1 MGEEQSGGRAVR
13 SRRVLRALAITV
25 VALPVV
31 ASGSLS
37 RDARSAD
44 AVRRGSGSASLPWAT
59 VRLEA
64 QDGVRSVIRYGGYLS
79 GPHADVR
86 EYLRA
91 HAGLLGLDAPH
102 LDNLVPVQDYTT
114 RHNGSRQ
121 VFLRQLDRGRTVY
134 GSLLKVTLDR
144 DGRVVTVGGAYFPE
158 AFAAGNPAVSA
169 DQAVLAAARSIGAR
183 PARALHAISKRSGP
197 SRLTTFRNTIAT
209 LLRSPGPLTAELVT
223 YATAPARAARLA
235 WKTLVES
242 DRGWFE
248 VVVDARSGKVL
259 SRSSYAAYAPEGN
272 VYTVAHPDLGSQ
284 HIVSFAGAAFDNAGW
299 VSGTTTAGN
308 NANVYEDLNNDDVAE
323 YQPQTPPLGDPAYQ
337 HFDYTFTNAIATSG
351 GTDATTD
358 RDAALTQA
366 FYWINFLH
374 DYYYGLGFDEPAG
387 NFQDDNFGR
396 GGIAGD
402 GMLVEVHNGFT
413 ANPETS
419 NTQTPPLQHPRMELE
434 INGTADGAMDEDLI
448 SHEYT
453 HGVSNRL
460 LNGEATGGG
469 LPFGPQTWALGEG
482 WSDFMST
489 SITEDPIAGEYIC
502 LNPNGCPLY
511 PYDASPLV
519 YSDLC
524 QVTNGCEPHR
534 DGEIWTAAL
543 WDIRKAL
550 GRNQTE
556 QLVIDGMKNTTPARA
571 SFLDARDGILAAD
584 MIDSGG
590 ANQCLLWHAFA
601 AREMGLGS
609 STPDDQLTVTPAT
622 DVPAGCVPTAEAGG
636 PYTTTEGTEVILSAA
651 DSSAGS
657 DPSGGAI
664 VSYEWDLDNDG
675 HYDATGSSATFD
687 AVGQDGV
694 FTVGLRVTNAAGVSD
709 TDTTTVTVLN
719 VAPTVVWMS
728 TTPVGENS
736 PVTVSGKESDPGWLD
751 VLSGTIDWGDGT
763 VQPLGGVLENDPPNA
778 TLTFSISHT
787 YGDDGTFGFGAKIC
801 VADDDTAPCVPLSL
815 QIDNVAPT
823 AVIDLAGATIINGI
837 PTILGQ
843 AGQPV
848 DFTGRSQDPGSD
860 DLTLTW
866 DFGDGTPN
874 VVVVSLVNP
883 PFIDPDPSP
892 TIQPRNLTNDQTH
905 TFADACIYTI
915 EFTSADDDS
924 GAASAA
930 ANVLIQ
936 GTAGG
941 VRNAAYW
948 KRQYGGQGK
957 VDFDQ
962 ATLNCYLAIA
972 TYVSAVFN
980 EKRDASTIAAASDVL
995 TVNNGSPQLKQLDQQ
1010 LLAALLNFA
1019 NGGLSIADLTA
1030 IAAAEAVRLNPAST
1044 VAQIHDARLA
1054 LQKLNGA

>member
-1 MGEEQSGGRAVR
+1 MFGGRAFR
-13 SRRVLRALAITV
+13 SRRLLRALAIAV

-44 AVRRGSGSASLPWAT
+44 AVRRGSRSASLPWAT

-64 QDGVRSVIRYGGYLS
+64 QHGVRSVIRYGGYLS

-91 HAGLLGLDAPH
+91 HAGLLGLDAR
-102 LDNLVPVQDYTT
+102 DVDDLVPVQDYTT

-121 VFLRQLDRGRTVY
+121 VFLRQLDHGRTVY

-144 DGRVVTVGGAYFPE
+144 DGRVVAVGGAYFPE
-158 AFAAGNPAVSA
+158 ASAAGNPAVSA
-169 DQAVLAAARSIGAR
+169 DQAVLVAARSIGAR

-223 YATAPARAARLA
+223 YATAPAHAARLA

-337 HFDYTFTNAIATSG
+337 HFDYTFTNALATSG
-351 GTDATTD
+351 GTDITTD

-434 INGTADGAMDEDLI
+434 VNGTDDGAMDEDLI

-489 SITEDPIAGEYIC
+489 SITDDPIAGEYIC
-502 LNPNGCPLY
+502 
-511 PYDASPLV
+511 
-519 YSDLC
+519 
-524 QVTNGCEPHR
+524 
-534 DGEIWTAAL
+534 
-543 WDIRKAL
+543 
-550 GRNQTE
+550 
-556 QLVIDGMKNTTPARA
+556 
-571 SFLDARDGILAAD
+571 
-584 MIDSGG
+584 
-590 ANQCLLWHAFA
+590 
-601 AREMGLGS
+601 
-609 STPDDQLTVTPAT
+609 
-622 DVPAGCVPTAEAGG
+622 
-636 PYTTTEGTEVILSAA
+636 
-651 DSSAGS
+651 
-657 DPSGGAI
+657 
-664 VSYEWDLDNDG
+664 
-675 HYDATGSSATFD
+675 
-687 AVGQDGV
+687 
-694 FTVGLRVTNAAGVSD
+694 
-709 TDTTTVTVLN
+709 
-719 VAPTVVWMS
+719 
-728 TTPVGENS
+728 
-736 PVTVSGKESDPGWLD
+736 
-751 VLSGTIDWGDGT
+751 
-763 VQPLGGVLENDPPNA
+763 
-778 TLTFSISHT
+778 
-787 YGDDGTFGFGAKIC
+787 
-801 VADDDTAPCVPLSL
+801 
-815 QIDNVAPT
+815 
-823 AVIDLAGATIINGI
+823 
-837 PTILGQ
+837 
-843 AGQPV
+843 
-848 DFTGRSQDPGSD
+848 
-860 DLTLTW
+860 
-866 DFGDGTPN
+866 
-874 VVVVSLVNP
+874 
-883 PFIDPDPSP
+883 
-892 TIQPRNLTNDQTH
+892 
-905 TFADACIYTI
+905 
-915 EFTSADDDS
+915 
-924 GAASAA
+924 
-930 ANVLIQ
+930 
-936 GTAGG
+936 
-941 VRNAAYW
+941 
-948 KRQYGGQGK
+948 
-957 VDFDQ
+957 
-962 ATLNCYLAIA
+962 
-972 TYVSAVFN
+972 
-980 EKRDASTIAAASDVL
+980 
-995 TVNNGSPQLKQLDQQ
+995 
-1010 LLAALLNFA
+1010 
-1019 NGGLSIADLTA
+1019 
-1030 IAAAEAVRLNPAST
+1030 
-1044 VAQIHDARLA
+1044 
-1054 LQKLNGA
+1054 

>member
-1 MGEEQSGGRAVR
+1 M
-13 SRRVLRALAITV
+13 
-25 VALPVV
+25 
-31 ASGSLS
+31 
-37 RDARSAD
+37 
-44 AVRRGSGSASLPWAT
+44 
-59 VRLEA
+59 
-64 QDGVRSVIRYGGYLS
+64 
-79 GPHADVR
+79 
-86 EYLRA
+86 
-91 HAGLLGLDAPH
+91 
-102 LDNLVPVQDYTT
+102 
-114 RHNGSRQ
+114 
-121 VFLRQLDRGRTVY
+121 
-134 GSLLKVTLDR
+134 
-144 DGRVVTVGGAYFPE
+144 
-158 AFAAGNPAVSA
+158 
-169 DQAVLAAARSIGAR
+169 
-183 PARALHAISKRSGP
+183 
-197 SRLTTFRNTIAT
+197 
-209 LLRSPGPLTAELVT
+209 
-223 YATAPARAARLA
+223 
-235 WKTLVES
+235 
-242 DRGWFE
+242 
-248 VVVDARSGKVL
+248 
-259 SRSSYAAYAPEGN
+259 
-272 VYTVAHPDLGSQ
+272 
-284 HIVSFAGAAFDNAGW
+284 GAAFDNAGW

-337 HFDYTFTNAIATSG
+337 HFDYTFTNALATSA
-351 GTDATTD
+351 GTDITTD
-358 RDAALTQA
+358 RNAAVTQA

-374 DYYYGLGFDEPAG
+374 DYYYGLGFDQQAG

-396 GGIAGD
+396 GGISGD

-434 INGTADGAMDEDLI
+434 VNGIYDGAMDEDLI

-489 SITEDPIAGEYIC
+489 SITDDPIAGEYIC
-502 LNPNGCPLY
+502 GHPPTGCPLY

-524 QVTNGCEPHR
+524 TLTNGGCEPHR
-534 DGEIWTAAL
+534 DGDT
-543 WDIRKAL
+543 DGGAL
-550 GRNQTE
+550 GHPEGPGRNETE

-590 ANQCLLWHAFA
+590 ANQCLLGTPRRSRDGASA
-601 AREMGLGS
+601 

-622 DVPAGCVPTAEAGG
+622 DVPAGCVPTAEAGS
-636 PYTTTEGTEVILSAA
+636 PYTTTEGTEIIISAA
-651 DSSAGS
+651 GSSAGS

-675 HYDATGSSATFD
+675 HYDATGSSATFN

-719 VAPTVVWMS
+719 AAPKIAWMS
-728 TTPVGENS
+728 TATVGENS
-736 PVTVSGKESDPGWLD
+736 PVKVSGTATDPGRLD
-751 VLSGTIDWGDGT
+751 GLSGTIDWGRRDRGAARGRAREH
-763 VQPLGGVLENDPPNA
+763 PADA
-778 TLTFSISHT
+778 TLTSRSLTPMATTARSASRRERPRSPDH
-787 YGDDGTFGFGAKIC
+787 
-801 VADDDTAPCVPLSL
+801 DTAPCVPLSL

-823 AVIDLAGATIINGI
+823 AVIDLTGATIINGI
-837 PTILGQ
+837 PTFLGQ

-848 DFTGRSQDPGSD
+848 EFTGESQDPDSD

-866 DFGDGTPN
+866 NFGDGTPN
-874 VVVVSLVNP
+874 VVVPSLVNP
-883 PFIDPDPSP
+883 PFTDPDPSP
-892 TIQPRNLTNDQTH
+892 PIQPRHLTNDQTH
-905 TFADACIYTI
+905 TLGDACIYTI
-915 EFTSADDDS
+915 TFTSDDDDG
-924 GAASAA
+924 GAASAT

-941 VRNAAYW
+941 ARNAAYW

-957 VDFDQ
+957 IDFDQ

-1010 LLAALLNFA
+1010 LLAALLNF
-1019 NGGLSIADLTA
+1019 SQT
-1030 IAAAEAVRLNPAST
+1030 EA
-1044 VAQIHDARLA
+1044 
-1054 LQKLNGA
+1054 

>member
-1 MGEEQSGGRAVR
+1 MFGGRAVR
-13 SRRVLRALAITV
+13 SRRVLRALAIGV

-31 ASGSLS
+31 ASGSLA
-37 RDARSAD
+37 RDARSVD

-64 QDGVRSVIRYGGYLS
+64 QHGVRSVIRYGGYLS

-86 EYLRA
+86 EFLRV
-91 HAGLLGLDAPH
+91 HAGLLGLDPRH
-102 LDNLVPVQDYTT
+102 LDNLVPVQDYAT
-114 RHNGSRQ
+114 RHNGSRH
-121 VFLRQLDRGRTVY
+121 VFLRQLDHGRTVY

-144 DGRVVTVGGAYFPE
+144 DNRVVAVGGAYFPE
-158 AFAAGNPAVSA
+158 ASAAGNPAVSA
-169 DQAVLAAARSIGAR
+169 DRAVLVAARSIGAR
-183 PARALHAISKRSGP
+183 PARALHAISMRSGP
-197 SRLTTFRNTIAT
+197 SRLTTFHNTIAT
-209 LLRSPGPLTAELVT
+209 LLRWPGPLTAELVT
-223 YATAPARAARLA
+223 YATAPAHPARLA

-259 SRSSYAAYAPEGN
+259 SRRSYAAYAPEGN

-284 HIVSFAGAAFDNAGW
+284 HIVSFVGAAFDNAGW

-337 HFDYTFTNAIATSG
+337 HFDYTFTNALATSA
-351 GTDATTD
+351 GTDITTD
-358 RDAALTQA
+358 RNAAVTQA

-374 DYYYGLGFDEPAG
+374 DYYYGLGFDEQAG

-396 GGIAGD
+396 GGISGD

-434 INGTADGAMDEDLI
+434 VNGIYDGAMDEDLI

-489 SITEDPIAGEYIC
+489 SITDDPIAGEYIC
-502 LNPNGCPLY
+502 GHPPTGCPLY

-524 QVTNGCEPHR
+524 TLTNGGCEPHR

-601 AREMGLGS
+601 AREMGLS
-609 STPDDQLTVTPAT
+609 ASTPDDQLTVTPAT

-636 PYTTTEGTEVILSAA
+636 PYMTTEGTEVIISAA
-651 DSSAGS
+651 GSSAGS

-675 HYDATGSSATFD
+675 HYDATGSSATFN

-719 VAPTVVWMS
+719 VAPTIVWMS
-728 TTPVGENS
+728 TAPVGENS
-736 PVTVSGKESDPGWLD
+736 PVTVSGTATDPGWLD

-763 VQPLGGVLENDPPNA
+763 VQPLGGVLENNPAGRDAYLLDLSHLWRRRHVRLRRQDLCRGRRHGALRSALTPDRQRRPDGRHRPGRRDDHQRDP
-778 TLTFSISHT
+778 
-787 YGDDGTFGFGAKIC
+787 DD
-801 VADDDTAPCVPLSL
+801 PR
-815 QIDNVAPT
+815 
-823 AVIDLAGATIINGI
+823 AGRA
-837 PTILGQ
+837 
-843 AGQPV
+843 
-848 DFTGRSQDPGSD
+848 TGRLHRQVAGS
-860 DLTLTW
+860 
-866 DFGDGTPN
+866 
-874 VVVVSLVNP
+874 
-883 PFIDPDPSP
+883 
-892 TIQPRNLTNDQTH
+892 
-905 TFADACIYTI
+905 
-915 EFTSADDDS
+915 
-924 GAASAA
+924 
-930 ANVLIQ
+930 
-936 GTAGG
+936 
-941 VRNAAYW
+941 
-948 KRQYGGQGK
+948 GQ
-957 VDFDQ
+957 
-962 ATLNCYLAIA
+962 
-972 TYVSAVFN
+972 
-980 EKRDASTIAAASDVL
+980 
-995 TVNNGSPQLKQLDQQ
+995 
-1010 LLAALLNFA
+1010 
-1019 NGGLSIADLTA
+1019 
-1030 IAAAEAVRLNPAST
+1030 
-1044 VAQIHDARLA
+1044 
-1054 LQKLNGA
+1054 